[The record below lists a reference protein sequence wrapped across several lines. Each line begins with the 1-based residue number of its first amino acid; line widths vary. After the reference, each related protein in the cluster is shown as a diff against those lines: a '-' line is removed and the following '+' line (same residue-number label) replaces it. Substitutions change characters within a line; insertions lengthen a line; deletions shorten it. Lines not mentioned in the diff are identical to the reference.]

1 MLSLIFKKCTYHTQM
16 RQFATVLMSNKDQV
30 KKKVTHHWT
39 ELKYTNMIN
48 PNLTVYYRS
57 FCTKDKETWPKKYK
71 SETIWTLLASRF
83 KIMKNDILIRTQI
96 DNEFSLEE
104 FSIGAQQAVMV
115 VSRALAIQNY
125 ESLNGLV
132 ENESI
137 EVLKSYISQM
147 TEQKRLE
154 IAVNDISLLNI
165 WICDLD
171 ISKGTPNEGF
181 DYILKIPILAYYIKE
196 KILLESLKDLLF
208 LEKQIS
214 QNKGKLTV
222 MKWNYSFKRE
232 YVNNVGKPW
241 IIYNI
246 EHVK

>member
-1 MLSLIFKKCTYHTQM
+1 MFFFLI
-16 RQFATVLMSNKDQV
+16 S
-30 KKKVTHHWT
+30 
-39 ELKYTNMIN
+39 
-48 PNLTVYYRS
+48 
-57 FCTKDKETWPKKYK
+57 
-71 SETIWTLLASRF
+71 
-83 KIMKNDILIRTQI
+83 
-96 DNEFSLEE
+96 
-104 FSIGAQQAVMV
+104 
-115 VSRALAIQNY
+115 
-125 ESLNGLV
+125 
-132 ENESI
+132 
-137 EVLKSYISQM
+137 LKSYKFI
-147 TEQKRLE
+147 T
-154 IAVNDISLLNI
+154 
-165 WICDLD
+165 
-171 ISKGTPNEGF
+171 GF